1 MITINN
7 LLNGNPDI
15 NLLKAVVFKIYRSRM
30 PSIV

>member
-7 LLNGNPDI
+7 LLDGNPDI